1 MSVWVLDT
9 LKKRVGGS
17 AVQLFWLVLGELWGR
32 VGHASCCCSWTA
44 SLLGTDVFHFSQA
57 LPEPSMCPRLSD
69 PSSHIP
75 ITIWTKKST
84 SQLLGPDCN
93 SVDSLGCSCWGIST
107 NVPIISHSSSPTP
120 SFQQLQSYLGFLFL
134 YSLFLFLSSFVHD
147 FLICLVTIST
157 IFRDFFCGREQLS
170 LCSTHSTDE
179 EGIC

>member
-9 LKKRVGGS
+9 LRRRVGES
-17 AVQLFWLVLGELWGR
+17 AVQLFWLVLWELWGG

-57 LPEPSMCPRLSD
+57 LPEPSMCPQLSD

-75 ITIWTKKST
+75 ITTWTKKCT

-107 NVPIISHSSSPTP
+107 NVPIISPSSSPTP
-120 SFQQLQSYLGFLFL
+120 SFQQLQSYLLAIL
-134 YSLFLFLSSFVHD
+134 WIPVFVIP
-147 FLICLVTIST
+147 FPIFKLICTWFSHLFSYNIHH
-157 IFRDFFCGREQLS
+157 F
-170 LCSTHSTDE
+170 
-179 EGIC
+179 